1 MIDNIKSSF
10 ETIRGFAASGD
21 KDKAEA
27 TLLEAY
33 RELQSIWDSNGNIK
47 VKRILHRGLDNI
59 ALGMGM
65 RPVKIRK

>member
-21 KDKAEA
+21 KDKSEA

-47 VKRILHRGLDNI
+47 VKRILHLGLDNI

-65 RPVKIRK
+65 RPVKIRE

>member
-10 ETIRGFAASGD
+10 ETIRGFVASGD

-33 RELQSIWDSNGNIK
+33 RELQSI
-47 VKRILHRGLDNI
+47 
-59 ALGMGM
+59 
-65 RPVKIRK
+65 